1 MAGAFS
7 SGVGSARFA
16 RHHLADFDL
25 HRDGTGSAKVSFLEK
40 NALLGNHPNS
50 KSASGQ
56 MVVFIMAMKLNEG
69 ISMKLAWTLVIKQK
83 SAWHMPHRMPEAF
96 ER

>member
-1 MAGAFS
+1 
-7 SGVGSARFA
+7 
-16 RHHLADFDL
+16 
-25 HRDGTGSAKVSFLEK
+25 
-40 NALLGNHPNS
+40 
-50 KSASGQ
+50 

>member
-1 MAGAFS
+1 VVWAAQDSHDITLQTLIFTAMTLAVLRDHFS
-7 SGVGSARFA
+7 TR
-16 RHHLADFDL
+16 
-25 HRDGTGSAKVSFLEK
+25 
-40 NALLGNHPNS
+40 NALPDNHPNS